1 MNNFNRMLLQYFS
14 EHELCKIK
22 QTRLLI
28 IGCGGLGSNIAN
40 ILTRSGFS
48 KFILID
54 YDKVELK
61 NLNRQIFSIEQCGI
75 KKVAAL
81 KENLKKINKEINI
94 KMICKKINRINLKK
108 IIIKEKPDF
117 VIEAV
122 DGEETKKLIF
132 ELCLEMGQKVICASG
147 VAGYG
152 DCEKI
157 KIKRNRNFVIVGD
170 MTKSINDYKP
180 LAPKVTAVAAIQADE
195 VLRMVLNND

>member
-1 MNNFNRMLLQYFS
+1 MSNFERMLLQYFS
-14 EHELCKIK
+14 KDELYKIK

-28 IGCGGLGSNIAN
+28 IGCGGLGSNIVN
-40 ILTRSGFS
+40 ILVRSGFS

-61 NLNRQIFSIEQCGI
+61 NLNRQIFFMEQCGI
-75 KKVAAL
+75 KKVIAL
-81 KENLKKINKEINI
+81 QENLKKINPDLEIKI
-94 KMICKKINRINLKK
+94 ICKKINRNNLKE
-108 IIIKEKPDF
+108 IIIKEKPDI

-122 DGEETKKLIF
+122 DAAEIKKIIF
-132 ELCLEMGQKVICASG
+132 EFCLEMEQKVICASG

-152 DCEKI
+152 DCENI
-157 KIKRNRNFVIVGD
+157 KIKRNKNFVIVGD
-170 MTKSINDYKP
+170 MKKSIDDYKP